1 MAVGGIGWD
10 FGGRALKA
18 GKMGKVVALRWGI
31 NRCGVGEGFKRS
43 ASRSEQFGV
52 LVTRRLPTSDAT

>member
-18 GKMGKVVALRWGI
+18 GKMAKVVALRWGI
-31 NRCGVGEGFKRS
+31 NRCGVGGRI
-43 ASRSEQFGV
+43 
-52 LVTRRLPTSDAT
+52 

>member
-31 NRCGVGEGFKRS
+31 NRCGVGGRI
-43 ASRSEQFGV
+43 
-52 LVTRRLPTSDAT
+52 